1 MTQTTVVDPGQVKQ
15 KARTRSLAAS
25 TAGQIL
31 EWYEWSAYAVFA
43 PVIAGVLFNPND
55 PVSSLISTFA
65 VFAVG
70 FLMRPLGGVVFG
82 YIADKRGRK
91 FVLITTMLTMA
102 VGSVAIGFIPT
113 YDSIGIWASIL
124 LLVIRLIQGFAHGG
138 ESAAANSYVAEI
150 APNHRRGLWG
160 SLVYIAIFAGSILA
174 YSLGSVI
181 TWNTDESF
189 IADIGWR
196 IPFWIGAIL
205 ALVALWMRR
214 GMAESATFDSAV
226 TGTSENQ
233 GKRIKPSVPTQSP
246 ISTSQKK
253 HQTKNIILIIA
264 LVAGLTSAH
273 YTWTSYIST
282 YAIVEQG
289 MDQSSAYVATVGAQ
303 LVALI
308 ALPLWGLLSDRIGRK
323 PVLYFFAI
331 TMSILQFPL
340 MWMISDQ
347 PWTLLV
353 ATMAALI
360 IVSAMGAI
368 TAAVMAELFPTAQR
382 TRNIGIAYSLSVG
395 VFGGFAPY
403 INQTFNSMDMGWV
416 ASAYV
421 ILLCIVTFIAGRR
434 LKETKG
440 IDLLSVK

>member
-1 MTQTTVVDPGQVKQ
+1 MTQTTAVKPGPVKQ
-15 KARTRSLAAS
+15 KAAKHSLAAS

-43 PVIAGVLFNPND
+43 PVIAAVLFNPDD
-55 PVSSLISTFA
+55 PISSLLSTLA

-82 YIADKRGRK
+82 YIADKRGRR

-102 VGSVAIGFIPT
+102 AGSVAIGFIPT
-113 YDSIGIWASIL
+113 YDSIGIWASVL
-124 LLVIRLIQGFAHGG
+124 LLVIRLVQGFAHGG

-160 SLVYIAIFAGSILA
+160 SLVYMAIFAGSILA
-174 YSLGSVI
+174 YTLGSGI
-181 TWNTDESF
+181 TWNADASF

-196 IPFWIGAIL
+196 IPFWLGAIL
-205 ALVALWMRR
+205 ALVVLWMRR
-214 GMAESATFDSAV
+214 GMAESATFDSEASES
-226 TGTSENQ
+226 TENQ
-233 GKRIKPSVPTQSP
+233 AEETRRSAPEPVPFS
-246 ISTSQKK
+246 SAQKK
-253 HQTKNIILIIA
+253 QQTKNILLIIA
-264 LVAGLTSAH
+264 LVAGLTAAH

-289 MDQSSAYVATVGAQ
+289 MDQNSAYVATVGAQ
-303 LVALI
+303 LVTLI

-323 PVLYFFAI
+323 PVLFFFAI
-331 TMSILQFPL
+331 MMSVLQFPL
-340 MWMISDQ
+340 MGMINDQ

-353 ATMAALI
+353 ATMVALI
-360 IVSAMGAI
+360 IVSALGAI
-368 TAAVMAELFPTAQR
+368 TAAIMAEIFPTAQR

-395 VFGGFAPY
+395 LFGGFAPY
-403 INQTFNSMDMGWV
+403 INQAAYSMDMGWL
-416 ASAYV
+416 ASAYI
-421 ILLCIVTFIAGRR
+421 ILLCIVTLVAGTR

-440 IDLLSVK
+440 IDLQSVK